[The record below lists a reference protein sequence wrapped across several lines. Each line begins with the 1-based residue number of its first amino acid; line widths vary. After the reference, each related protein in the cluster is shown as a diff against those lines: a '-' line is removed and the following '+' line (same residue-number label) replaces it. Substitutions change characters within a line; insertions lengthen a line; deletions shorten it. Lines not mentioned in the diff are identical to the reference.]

1 MTNIASQAAIL
12 GHNVKVLADGSK
24 YFSSKFDNNQKFEIH
39 RFDQLKF
46 LRKKIK
52 SNFANNLFKDN
63 NFDKVFFDS
72 WKSLESFDK
81 NIPTKKSKRFT
92 KLRSI
97 AFQSCMTPW
106 GYFRGVLRKFKTSP
120 AMHRRF

>member
-46 LRKKIK
+46 LRKRIK
-52 SNFANNLFKDN
+52 SNFANNLLKDN
-63 NFDKVFFDS
+63 NFDKVYY
-72 WKSLESFDK
+72 
-81 NIPTKKSKRFT
+81 
-92 KLRSI
+92 
-97 AFQSCMTPW
+97 
-106 GYFRGVLRKFKTSP
+106 YFYLYIILPGTYYYLSYLLLLTIQVYLLLLYL
-120 AMHRRF
+120 

>member
-24 YFSSKFDNNQKFEIH
+24 YFSSKFDKNQKFEIY

-46 LRKKIK
+46 LRKRIK

-81 NIPTKKSKRFT
+81 NIPIKK
-92 KLRSI
+92 
-97 AFQSCMTPW
+97 
-106 GYFRGVLRKFKTSP
+106 YV
-120 AMHRRF
+120 